1 MAFCDAIE
9 VDSATVSL
17 CFPRRRVHPIDHAIR
32 QLKVLEKLLVEAVSL
47 IYRLVNILENK

>member
-1 MAFCDAIE
+1 MAFCDAFE
-9 VDSATVSL
+9 VDSATVSF
-17 CFPRRRVHPIDHAIR
+17 CFPRRRVPPIDHAIR

>member
-9 VDSATVSL
+9 VDSATVSF
-17 CFPRRRVHPIDHAIR
+17 CFPRRRVPPIDHAIR